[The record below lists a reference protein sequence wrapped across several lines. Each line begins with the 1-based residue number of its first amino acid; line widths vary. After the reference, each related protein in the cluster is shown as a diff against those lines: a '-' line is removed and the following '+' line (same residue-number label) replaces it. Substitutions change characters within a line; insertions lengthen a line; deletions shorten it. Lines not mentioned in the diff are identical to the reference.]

1 MMSKIA
7 VLPDN
12 IINQIAAGEVVENP
26 FSIVK
31 ELLENSIDSGA
42 DNIVVNIKKGGHDLI
57 QVSDNGCGMSGDD
70 LKLAFSRHATS
81 KISNIEDLTK
91 IATLGFRGEALPSIA
106 SVSRIQVKSS
116 TNGDEGYVMDI
127 EAGDVVNYEKAGSN
141 KGTDIK
147 VKNLFYNTPARKK
160 FLKSSTQELRKIT
173 KIVKRFL
180 LSHPNVSFT
189 YHSDDKIIYK
199 VNSVDLKQ
207 RIIQLFG
214 GGYDKDVL
222 EIDNRN
228 DDYYISGY
236 VGSLNLLQRR
246 RGGQYL
252 FLNGRYIEDDS
263 ISKSIRNCYDS
274 TVQRGEFPFY
284 VLYLNLPTES
294 FDINV
299 HPTKIEARFSKK
311 LDTLN
316 FISNSIKSKLKELFK
331 VLPDIDIKSK
341 IHQGSDALGLD
352 LDLNTLIDIK
362 SEDSI
367 TQKFSNDSSDE
378 DSNQKAVVERAVDRL
393 ENYENNF
400 QSLIKKDSHIWQ
412 IHNKYLITEITSG
425 ILVIDQHVA
434 HERVLYEKVK
444 KAFDSKAL
452 PSQSTLFPKTIK
464 FDPEDYTKFLDIVP
478 FLEKIGYKMREFGN
492 NSIIIEGIPSEIK
505 LGNEEE
511 VINDILDRYIEYEKI
526 SSSYIDY
533 IAATYSCKAAVKA
546 GDFLEMDE
554 RVSLIDNLFA
564 TKNPY
569 YCPHGRP
576 IVVSIKTDELDKRFE
591 RK

>member
-1 MMSKIA
+1 MNKIA
-7 VLPDN
+7 ILPDN

-26 FSIVK
+26 SSIVK
-31 ELLENSIDSGA
+31 ELIENSIDSGA
-42 DNIVVNIKKGGHDLI
+42 TDITISVKKGGHELI
-57 QVSDNGCGMSGDD
+57 HISDNGCGMNNED
-70 LKLAFSRHATS
+70 LNLAFSRHATS
-81 KISNIEDLTK
+81 KISKIDDLTQ
-91 IATLGFRGEALPSIA
+91 IGTLGFRGEALPSIA
-106 SVSRIQVKSS
+106 SVSRVEIKSS
-116 TNGDEGYVMDI
+116 IDGQLGYIINIEGGNI
-127 EAGDVVNYEKAGSN
+127 KNNEKTGSN
-141 KGTDIK
+141 KGTEIK

-160 FLKSSTQELRKIT
+160 FLKSSTQELRRIT

-180 LSHPNVSFT
+180 LSNPNISFI
-189 YHSDDKIIYK
+189 YKSDDKVIYN
-199 VNSVDLKQ
+199 VHSVSLKD
-207 RIIQLFG
+207 RIVQVFG
-214 GGYDKDVL
+214 SSYNKDVL
-222 EIDNRN
+222 NVESKDGQ
-228 DDYYISGY
+228 YAISGY
-236 VGSLNLLQRR
+236 IGSLNLLQRR

-284 VLYLNLPTES
+284 VLFINLPTDT

-311 LDTLN
+311 LDILN
-316 FISNSIKSKLKELFK
+316 FISNSIKIKLRELFK
-331 VLPDIDIKSK
+331 VLPNIDIKSK
-341 IHQGSDALGLD
+341 MHKGSDPLSLD
-352 LDLNTLIDIK
+352 LDLNMLIDLK
-362 SEDSI
+362 SEDNI
-367 TQKFSNDSSDE
+367 TQKFSSNNLE
-378 DSNQKAVVERAVDRL
+378 DNKEDQDVVERAVDRL

-400 QSLIKKDSHIWQ
+400 KSLIKKDAHVWQ

-444 KAFDSKAL
+444 KAFDSKPL

-464 FDPEDYTKFLDIVP
+464 FDPEDFTRFLDIVP
-478 FLEKIGYKMREFGN
+478 YLEKIGYKMREFGDN
-492 NSIIIEGIPSEIK
+492 TIIIEGIPSEIK

-511 VINDILDRYIEYEKI
+511 VINDILDRYIEYKKI

-546 GDFLEMDE
+546 GDYLDMEE
-554 RVSLIDNLFA
+554 RVNLIDNLFA

>member
-1 MMSKIA
+1 MNKIA
-7 VLPDN
+7 ILPDN

-26 FSIVK
+26 SSIVK
-31 ELLENSIDSGA
+31 ELIENSIDSGA
-42 DNIVVNIKKGGHDLI
+42 TDITISVKKGGHELI
-57 QVSDNGCGMSGDD
+57 HISDNGCGMNNED
-70 LKLAFSRHATS
+70 LNLAFSRHATS
-81 KISNIEDLTK
+81 KISKIDDLTQ
-91 IATLGFRGEALPSIA
+91 IGTLGFRGEALPSIA
-106 SVSRIQVKSS
+106 SVSRVEIKSS
-116 TNGDEGYVMDI
+116 IDGQLGYIINIEGGNI
-127 EAGDVVNYEKAGSN
+127 KNNEKTGSN
-141 KGTDIK
+141 KGTEIK

-160 FLKSSTQELRKIT
+160 FLKSSTQELRRIT

-180 LSHPNVSFT
+180 LSNPNISFI
-189 YHSDDKIIYK
+189 YKSDDKVIYN
-199 VNSVDLKQ
+199 VHSVSLKD
-207 RIIQLFG
+207 RIVQVFG
-214 GGYDKDVL
+214 SSYNKDVL
-222 EIDNRN
+222 NVESKDGQ
-228 DDYYISGY
+228 YAISGY
-236 VGSLNLLQRR
+236 IGSLNLLQRR

-284 VLYLNLPTES
+284 VLFINLPTDT

-311 LDTLN
+311 LDILN
-316 FISNSIKSKLKELFK
+316 FINNSIKNKLRDLFK

-341 IHQGSDALGLD
+341 MHKGSDPLSLD
-352 LDLNTLIDIK
+352 LDLNMLIDLK
-362 SEDSI
+362 SEDNI
-367 TQKFSNDSSDE
+367 TQKFSSNNLKDNKE
-378 DSNQKAVVERAVDRL
+378 DQDVVERAVDRL

-400 QSLIKKDSHIWQ
+400 KSLIKKDAHVWQ

-444 KAFDSKAL
+444 KAFDSKPL

-464 FDPEDYTKFLDIVP
+464 FDPEDFTRFLDIVP
-478 FLEKIGYKMREFGN
+478 YLEKIGYKMREFGDN
-492 NSIIIEGIPSEIK
+492 TIIIEGIPSEIK

-511 VINDILDRYIEYEKI
+511 VINDILDRYIEYKKI

-546 GDFLEMDE
+546 GDYLDMEE
-554 RVSLIDNLFA
+554 RVNLIDNLFA

>member
-1 MMSKIA
+1 MSKITI
-7 VLPDN
+7 LPDN

-26 FSIVK
+26 SSIVK
-31 ELLENSIDSGA
+31 ELIENSIDSGA
-42 DNIVVNIKKGGHDLI
+42 KHIKITIKKGGHELI
-57 QVSDNGCGMSGDD
+57 QVSDDGCGMSNSD
-70 LKLAFSRHATS
+70 LKMAFSRHATS
-81 KISNIEDLTK
+81 KISNVDDLNNIE
-91 IATLGFRGEALPSIA
+91 TLGFRGEALPSIA
-106 SVSRIQVKSS
+106 SVSRITIKSS
-116 TNGDEGYVMDI
+116 ANKSHGYVMDLD
-127 EAGDVVNYEKAGSN
+127 AGNILNNEKTAIN
-141 KGTDIK
+141 QGTDIK

-160 FLKSSTQELRKIT
+160 FLKSSSQELRRIT

-180 LSHPNVSFT
+180 LSYPGISFL
-189 YHSDDKIIYK
+189 YKSDDKIVYDF
-199 VNSVDLKQ
+199 NSVNLKQ
-207 RIIQLFG
+207 RIMQLFG
-214 GGYDKDVL
+214 GDYNRDILLVDGKTEDYEIFGY
-222 EIDNRN
+222 I
-228 DDYYISGY
+228 
-236 VGSLNLLQRR
+236 GSLNLLQRR

-274 TVQRGEFPFY
+274 TIQRGEFPFY
-284 VLYLNLPTES
+284 VLYLNLPNDC

-299 HPTKIEARFSKK
+299 HPTKIEARFAKK
-311 LDTLN
+311 LEITN
-316 FISNSIKSKLKELFK
+316 FINKNIKNKLRDLFK
-331 VLPDIDIKSK
+331 VLPDIEIKSK
-341 IHQGSDALGLD
+341 IHQGSEDLGLD
-352 LDLNTLIDIK
+352 LNLSKMIDIK

-367 TQKFSNDSSDE
+367 THKFNNVSNQDDSSE
-378 DSNQKAVVERAVDRL
+378 FEVERAVNRL
-393 ENYENNF
+393 EEYESSSHKFVN
-400 QSLIKKDSHIWQ
+400 KDSHVWQ

-425 ILVIDQHVA
+425 LLVIDQHVA

-444 KAFDSKAL
+444 KAFDSNPL

-464 FDPEDYTKFLDIVP
+464 FDSEDYTRLLDVVP
-478 FLEKIGYKMREFGN
+478 FLEKIGYRMRQFGD
-492 NSIIIEGIPSEIK
+492 NSIIIEGVPSEIK

-511 VINDILDRYIEYEKI
+511 VINDILDKYVEYNKI

-554 RVSLIDNLFA
+554 RINLIDNLFA
-564 TKNPY
+564 TENPY

>member
-1 MMSKIA
+1 MNKIA
-7 VLPDN
+7 ILPDN

-26 FSIVK
+26 SSIVK
-31 ELLENSIDSGA
+31 ELIENSIDSGA
-42 DNIVVNIKKGGHDLI
+42 TDITISVKKGGHELI
-57 QVSDNGCGMSGDD
+57 HISDNGCGMNNED
-70 LKLAFSRHATS
+70 LNLAFSRHATS
-81 KISNIEDLTK
+81 KISKIDDLTQ
-91 IATLGFRGEALPSIA
+91 IGTLGFRGEALPSIA
-106 SVSRIQVKSS
+106 SVSRVEIKSS
-116 TNGDEGYVMDI
+116 IDGQLGYIINIEGGDLK
-127 EAGDVVNYEKAGSN
+127 NNEKTGSN
-141 KGTDIK
+141 KGTEIK

-160 FLKSSTQELRKIT
+160 FLKSSTQELRRIT

-180 LSHPNVSFT
+180 LSNPNISFI
-189 YHSDDKIIYK
+189 YKSDDKVIYN
-199 VNSVDLKQ
+199 VHSVSLKD
-207 RIIQLFG
+207 RIVQVFG
-214 GGYDKDVL
+214 SSYNKDVL
-222 EIDNRN
+222 NVESKDGQ
-228 DDYYISGY
+228 YAISGY
-236 VGSLNLLQRR
+236 IGSLNLLQRR

-284 VLYLNLPTES
+284 VLFINLPTDT

-311 LDTLN
+311 LEIIN
-316 FISNSIKSKLKELFK
+316 FINISIKNTLRDLFK

-341 IHQGSDALGLD
+341 MHKGSDPLSLD
-352 LDLNTLIDIK
+352 LDLNMLIDLK
-362 SEDSI
+362 SEDNI
-367 TQKFSNDSSDE
+367 TQKFSTNNLEVNKE
-378 DSNQKAVVERAVDRL
+378 DQDVVERAVDRL

-400 QSLIKKDSHIWQ
+400 KSLIKKDAHVWQ

-444 KAFDSKAL
+444 KAFDSKPL

-464 FDPEDYTKFLDIVP
+464 FDPEDFTRFLDIVP
-478 FLEKIGYKMREFGN
+478 YLEKIGYKMREFGDN
-492 NSIIIEGIPSEIK
+492 TIIIEGIPSEIK

-511 VINDILDRYIEYEKI
+511 VINDILDRYIEYKKI

-546 GDFLEMDE
+546 GDYLDMEE
-554 RVSLIDNLFA
+554 RVNLIDNLFA

>member
-1 MMSKIA
+1 MGKIA
-7 VLPDN
+7 ILSDN

-26 FSIVK
+26 SSIVK
-31 ELLENSIDSGA
+31 ELVENSIDSGA
-42 DNIVVNIKKGGHDLI
+42 TNITINIKKGGHELI
-57 QVSDNGCGMSGDD
+57 HVSDNGCGMANED
-70 LKLAFSRHATS
+70 LNLAFSRHATS
-81 KISNIEDLTK
+81 KISKIDDLIK
-91 IATLGFRGEALPSIA
+91 IGTLGFRGEALPSIA
-106 SVSRIQVKSS
+106 SVSRVEVKTSI
-116 TNGDEGYVMDI
+116 NGNVGHIIYI
-127 EAGDVVNYEKAGSN
+127 EAGSVINNEKTGSN
-141 KGTDIK
+141 KGTEIK

-160 FLKSSTQELRKIT
+160 FLKTPSQELRKIT

-180 LSHPNVSFT
+180 LSNPNISFVYKSDEKVIYNVHSVS
-189 YHSDDKIIYK
+189 
-199 VNSVDLKQ
+199 LKE
-207 RIIQLFG
+207 RIVQLFG
-214 GGYDKDVL
+214 QPYNKDVL
-222 EIDNRN
+222 NIDTSNEGRSL
-228 DDYYISGY
+228 SGY
-236 VGSLNLLQRR
+236 IGSLNLLQRR
-246 RGGQYL
+246 RGSQYL
-252 FLNGRYIEDDS
+252 FLNGRYIEDDA
-263 ISKSIRNCYDS
+263 ISKTIRNCYDS

-284 VLYLNLPTES
+284 VLFINLPTDS

-311 LDTLN
+311 INIIN
-316 FISNSIKSKLKELFK
+316 FISNSVKIKLRELFK

-341 IHQGSDALGLD
+341 IHKGSEDLALD
-352 LDLNTLIDIK
+352 LDLNTLIDMK
-362 SEDSI
+362 SEDTI
-367 TQKFSNDSSDE
+367 TQKFSSNNENLPNE
-378 DSNQKAVVERAVDRL
+378 DKTVIERAVDRL

-400 QSLIKKDSHIWQ
+400 KSLINKDAHVWQ

-434 HERVLYEKVK
+434 HERILYEKVK
-444 KAFDSKAL
+444 KAFDSKPL

-492 NSIIIEGIPSEIK
+492 SSIIIEGIPSEIK

-511 VINDILDRYIEYEKI
+511 VINDILDRYIEYNKL

-533 IAATYSCKAAVKA
+533 IAATYSCKAAIKA
-546 GDFLEMDE
+546 GDFLELDE
-554 RVSLIDNLFA
+554 RVNLIDNLFA

>member
-1 MMSKIA
+1 MNKIA
-7 VLPDN
+7 ILPDN

-26 FSIVK
+26 SSIVK
-31 ELLENSIDSGA
+31 ELIENSIDSGA
-42 DNIVVNIKKGGHDLI
+42 NDITISVKKGGHELI
-57 QVSDNGCGMSGDD
+57 HISDNGCGMNNED
-70 LKLAFSRHATS
+70 LNLAFSRHATS
-81 KISNIEDLTK
+81 KISKIDDLTQ
-91 IATLGFRGEALPSIA
+91 IGTLGFRGEALPSIA
-106 SVSRIQVKSS
+106 SVSRVEIKSS
-116 TNGDEGYVMDI
+116 IDGQLGYIINIEGGNI
-127 EAGDVVNYEKAGSN
+127 KNNEKTGSN
-141 KGTDIK
+141 KGTEIK

-160 FLKSSTQELRKIT
+160 FLKSSTQELRRIT

-180 LSHPNVSFT
+180 LSNPNISFI
-189 YHSDDKIIYK
+189 YKSDDKVIYN
-199 VNSVDLKQ
+199 VHSVSLKD
-207 RIIQLFG
+207 RIVQVFG
-214 GGYDKDVL
+214 SSYNKDVL
-222 EIDNRN
+222 NVESKDGQ
-228 DDYYISGY
+228 YAISGY
-236 VGSLNLLQRR
+236 IGSLNLLQRR

-284 VLYLNLPTES
+284 VLFINLPTDT

-311 LDTLN
+311 LDILN
-316 FISNSIKSKLKELFK
+316 FINTSIKNKLRDLFK

-341 IHQGSDALGLD
+341 IHKGSDPLSLD
-352 LDLNTLIDIK
+352 LDLNMLIDLK
-362 SEDSI
+362 SEDNI
-367 TQKFSNDSSDE
+367 TQKFSSNNLE
-378 DSNQKAVVERAVDRL
+378 DNKEDQDVVERAVDRL

-400 QSLIKKDSHIWQ
+400 KSLIKKDAHVWQ

-444 KAFDSKAL
+444 KAFDSKPL

-464 FDPEDYTKFLDIVP
+464 FDPEDFTRFLDIVP
-478 FLEKIGYKMREFGN
+478 YLEKIGYKMREFGDN
-492 NSIIIEGIPSEIK
+492 TIIIEGIPSEIK

-511 VINDILDRYIEYEKI
+511 VINDILDRYIEYKKI

-546 GDFLEMDE
+546 GDYLDMEE
-554 RVSLIDNLFA
+554 RVNLIDNLFA

>member
-1 MMSKIA
+1 MNKIA
-7 VLPDN
+7 ILPDN

-26 FSIVK
+26 SSIVK
-31 ELLENSIDSGA
+31 ELIENSIDSGA
-42 DNIVVNIKKGGHDLI
+42 TDITISVKKGGHELI
-57 QVSDNGCGMSGDD
+57 HISDNGCGMNNED
-70 LKLAFSRHATS
+70 LNLAFSRHATS
-81 KISNIEDLTK
+81 KISKIDDLTQ
-91 IATLGFRGEALPSIA
+91 IGTLGFRGEALPSIA
-106 SVSRIQVKSS
+106 SVSRVEIKSS
-116 TNGDEGYVMDI
+116 IDGQLGYIINIEGGNI
-127 EAGDVVNYEKAGSN
+127 KNNEKTGSN
-141 KGTDIK
+141 KGTEIK

-160 FLKSSTQELRKIT
+160 FLKSSTQELRRIT

-180 LSHPNVSFT
+180 LSNPNISFI
-189 YHSDDKIIYK
+189 YKSDDKVIYN
-199 VNSVDLKQ
+199 VHSVSLKD
-207 RIIQLFG
+207 RIVQVFG
-214 GGYDKDVL
+214 SSYNKDVL
-222 EIDNRN
+222 NVESKDGQ
-228 DDYYISGY
+228 YAISGY
-236 VGSLNLLQRR
+236 IGSLNLLQRR

-284 VLYLNLPTES
+284 VLFINLPTDT

-311 LDTLN
+311 LDILN
-316 FISNSIKSKLKELFK
+316 FINNSIKSKLRDLFK

-341 IHQGSDALGLD
+341 MHKGSDPLSLD
-352 LDLNTLIDIK
+352 LDLNMLIDLK
-362 SEDSI
+362 SEDNI
-367 TQKFSNDSSDE
+367 TQKFSSNDLEGNKE
-378 DSNQKAVVERAVDRL
+378 DQDVVERAVDRL

-400 QSLIKKDSHIWQ
+400 KSLIKKDAHVWQ

-444 KAFDSKAL
+444 KAFDSKPL

-464 FDPEDYTKFLDIVP
+464 FDPEDFTRFLDIVP
-478 FLEKIGYKMREFGN
+478 YLEKIGYKMREFGDN
-492 NSIIIEGIPSEIK
+492 TIIIEGIPSEIK

-511 VINDILDRYIEYEKI
+511 VINDILDRYIEYKKI

-546 GDFLEMDE
+546 GDYLDMEE
-554 RVSLIDNLFA
+554 RVNLIDNLFA

>member
-1 MMSKIA
+1 MNKIA
-7 VLPDN
+7 ILPDN

-26 FSIVK
+26 SSIVK
-31 ELLENSIDSGA
+31 ELVENSIDSGA
-42 DNIVVNIKKGGHDLI
+42 TNISISIKKGGHELI
-57 QVSDNGCGMSGDD
+57 HVSDNGCGMNNRD
-70 LKLAFSRHATS
+70 LNLAFSRHATS
-81 KISNIEDLTK
+81 KISEIHDLTK
-91 IATLGFRGEALPSIA
+91 IASLGFRGEALPSIA

-116 TNGDEGYVMDI
+116 TDGHQGYVMDLD
-127 EAGDVVNYEKAGSN
+127 AGDVVNNEKTSIN
-141 KGTDIK
+141 KGTDIR

-160 FLKSSTQELRKIT
+160 FLKTPSQELRKIT
-173 KIVKRFL
+173 KVVKRFL
-180 LSHPNVSFT
+180 LSYPKISFT
-189 YHSDDKIIYK
+189 YKADKKNIH
-199 VNSVDLKQ
+199 NLASVDLKQ

-214 GGYDKDVL
+214 KGYDRDTLLV
-222 EIDNRN
+222 EGGNR
-228 DDYYISGY
+228 DYKIFGYI
-236 VGSLNLLQRR
+236 GSLNLLQRR

-263 ISKSIRNCYDS
+263 ISKTIRNCYDS
-274 TVQRGEFPFY
+274 TIQRGEFPFY
-284 VLYLNLPTES
+284 VIYLTLPTES

-311 LDTLN
+311 IEILN
-316 FISNSIKSKLKELFK
+316 FISSNIKNKLRELFK

-341 IHQGSDALGLD
+341 IHKGSDELGLD
-352 LDLNTLIDIK
+352 LDLNTLIDSK

-367 TQKFSNDSSDE
+367 SQKFSS
-378 DSNQKAVVERAVDRL
+378 DSNNIDSNKEFVVERAVNRL
-393 ENYENNF
+393 EDYEDNF
-400 QSLIKKDSHIWQ
+400 QSLINKDSHVWQ
-412 IHNKYLITEITSG
+412 VHNKYLITEITSG

-444 KAFDSKAL
+444 KAFDSKPL

-464 FDPEDYTKFLDIVP
+464 FDPEDYSKFLDIVP

-511 VINDILDRYIEYEKI
+511 VINDILDRYIEYKKI

-554 RVSLIDNLFA
+554 RVKLIDNLFA

>member
-1 MMSKIA
+1 MGKIA
-7 VLPDN
+7 ILSDN

-26 FSIVK
+26 SSIVK
-31 ELLENSIDSGA
+31 ELVENSIDSGA
-42 DNIVVNIKKGGHDLI
+42 TNVMINIKKGGHELI
-57 QVSDNGCGMSGDD
+57 HVSDNGCGMTNKD
-70 LKLAFSRHATS
+70 LNLAFSRHATS
-81 KISNIEDLTK
+81 KISKIDDLTK
-91 IATLGFRGEALPSIA
+91 IGTLGFRGEALPSIA
-106 SVSRIQVKSS
+106 SVSRIEVKTSVD
-116 TNGDEGYVMDI
+116 GDVGHVINI
-127 EAGDVVNYEKAGSN
+127 EAGSVINNEKAGSN
-141 KGTDIK
+141 KGTEIK

-160 FLKSSTQELRKIT
+160 FLKTPSQELRKIT

-180 LSHPNVSFT
+180 LSNPNISF
-189 YHSDDKIIYK
+189 IYK
-199 VNSVDLKQ
+199 SDEKVIYNVHSVNLKE
-207 RIIQLFG
+207 RIMQLFG
-214 GGYDKDVL
+214 QSYSKDVL
-222 EIDNRN
+222 NVDTSNKGRSL
-228 DDYYISGY
+228 SGY

-252 FLNGRYIEDDS
+252 FLNGRYIEDDA
-263 ISKSIRNCYDS
+263 ISKTIRNCYDS

-284 VLYLNLPTES
+284 VLFINLPTDS

-311 LDTLN
+311 LDIIN
-316 FISNSIKSKLKELFK
+316 FISNSIKLKLRELFK

-341 IHQGSDALGLD
+341 MHTGSDDLALD

-362 SEDSI
+362 SEDTI
-367 TQKFSNDSSDE
+367 TQKFSSNNENLDNE
-378 DSNQKAVVERAVDRL
+378 DKAVVDRAVDRL
-393 ENYENNF
+393 EDYENNF
-400 QSLIKKDSHIWQ
+400 KSLINKDAHVWQ

-434 HERVLYEKVK
+434 HERILYEKVK
-444 KAFDSKAL
+444 KAFDSKPL

-511 VINDILDRYIEYEKI
+511 VINDILDRYIEYNKL

-533 IAATYSCKAAVKA
+533 IAATYSCKAAIKA
-546 GDFLEMDE
+546 GDFLELDE

-576 IVVSIKTDELDKRFE
+576 IVVAIKTDELDKRFE

>member
-1 MMSKIA
+1 MNKIA
-7 VLPDN
+7 ILPDN

-26 FSIVK
+26 SSIVK
-31 ELLENSIDSGA
+31 ELIENSIDSGA
-42 DNIVVNIKKGGHDLI
+42 NDITISVKKGGHELI
-57 QVSDNGCGMSGDD
+57 HISDNGCGMNNED
-70 LKLAFSRHATS
+70 LNLAFSRHATS
-81 KISNIEDLTK
+81 KISKIDDLTQ
-91 IATLGFRGEALPSIA
+91 IGTLGFRGEALPSIA
-106 SVSRIQVKSS
+106 SVSRVEIKSS
-116 TNGDEGYVMDI
+116 IDGQLGYIINI
-127 EAGDVVNYEKAGSN
+127 ESGNIKNNEKTGSN
-141 KGTDIK
+141 KGTEIK

-160 FLKSSTQELRKIT
+160 FLKSSTQELRRIT

-180 LSHPNVSFT
+180 LSNPNISFI
-189 YHSDDKIIYK
+189 YKSDDKVIYN
-199 VNSVDLKQ
+199 VHSVSLKD
-207 RIIQLFG
+207 RIVQVFG
-214 GGYDKDVL
+214 SSYNKDILNV
-222 EIDNRN
+222 ESKDGQ
-228 DDYYISGY
+228 YAISGY
-236 VGSLNLLQRR
+236 IGSLNLLQRR

-284 VLYLNLPTES
+284 VLFINLPTDT

-311 LDTLN
+311 LDILN
-316 FISNSIKSKLKELFK
+316 FINTIIKNKLRDLFK

-341 IHQGSDALGLD
+341 IHKGSDPLSLD
-352 LDLNTLIDIK
+352 LDLNMLIDLK
-362 SEDSI
+362 SEDNI
-367 TQKFSNDSSDE
+367 TQKFSSNNLE
-378 DSNQKAVVERAVDRL
+378 DNKEDQDVVERAVDRL

-400 QSLIKKDSHIWQ
+400 KSLIKKDAHVWQ

-444 KAFDSKAL
+444 KAFDSKPL

-464 FDPEDYTKFLDIVP
+464 FDPEDFTRFLDIVP
-478 FLEKIGYKMREFGN
+478 YLEKIGYKMREFGDN
-492 NSIIIEGIPSEIK
+492 TIIIEGIPSEIK

-511 VINDILDRYIEYEKI
+511 VINDILDRYIEYKKI

-546 GDFLEMDE
+546 GDYLDMEE
-554 RVSLIDNLFA
+554 RVNLIDNLFA

>member
-1 MMSKIA
+1 MNKIA
-7 VLPDN
+7 ILPDN

-26 FSIVK
+26 SSIVK
-31 ELLENSIDSGA
+31 ELVENSIDSGA
-42 DNIVVNIKKGGHDLI
+42 TDISITIKKGGHELI
-57 QVSDNGCGMSGDD
+57 HISDNGCGMNNRD
-70 LKLAFSRHATS
+70 LNLAFSRHATS
-81 KISNIEDLTK
+81 KISEIDDLTK
-91 IATLGFRGEALPSIA
+91 ISTLGFRGEALPSIA

-116 TNGDEGYVMDI
+116 IDGREGYVMDLD
-127 EAGDVVNYEKAGSN
+127 AGNVVNNEKIGVN
-141 KGTDIK
+141 KGTDIR

-160 FLKSSTQELRKIT
+160 FLKTSPQELRKIT

-180 LSHPNVSFT
+180 LSCPEISFT
-189 YHSDDKIIYK
+189 YSSDEKVIYN

-207 RIIQLFG
+207 RIIQVFG
-214 GGYDKDVL
+214 KGYDRDTLLVDGSNGNYK
-222 EIDNRN
+222 
-228 DDYYISGY
+228 ISGY
-236 VGSLNLLQRR
+236 IGSLNLLQRR

-252 FLNGRYIEDDS
+252 FLNGRYIEDVS
-263 ISKSIRNCYDS
+263 LSNSIRNCYDS
-274 TVQRGEFPFY
+274 TIQRGEFPFY
-284 VLYLNLPTES
+284 ILHLTLPTES

-311 LDTLN
+311 LDILN
-316 FISNSIKSKLKELFK
+316 FINTNIKNKLRELFK

-341 IHQGSDALGLD
+341 IHKGSDDLALD
-352 LDLNTLIDIK
+352 LDLNTLIDLK

-367 TQKFSNDSSDE
+367 TQNFLS
-378 DSNQKAVVERAVDRL
+378 DSNNIDSNEDGVVKRAVNRL
-393 ENYENNF
+393 EDYENNF
-400 QSLIKKDSHIWQ
+400 QSLINKDSHIWQ

-444 KAFDSKAL
+444 KAFDSKPL

-511 VINDILDRYIEYEKI
+511 VINDILDRYIEYKKI

-533 IAATYSCKAAVKA
+533 IAATYSCKVAVKA

-554 RVSLIDNLFA
+554 RVNLIDNLFA

>member
-1 MMSKIA
+1 MNKIA
-7 VLPDN
+7 ILPDN

-26 FSIVK
+26 SSIVK
-31 ELLENSIDSGA
+31 ELIENSIDSGA
-42 DNIVVNIKKGGHDLI
+42 TDITISVKKGGHELI
-57 QVSDNGCGMSGDD
+57 HISDNGCGMNNED
-70 LKLAFSRHATS
+70 LNLAFSRHATS
-81 KISNIEDLTK
+81 KISKIDDLTQ
-91 IATLGFRGEALPSIA
+91 IGTLGFRGEALPSIA
-106 SVSRIQVKSS
+106 SVSRVEIKSS
-116 TNGDEGYVMDI
+116 IDGQLGYIINIEGGNI
-127 EAGDVVNYEKAGSN
+127 KNNEKTGSN
-141 KGTDIK
+141 KGTEIK

-160 FLKSSTQELRKIT
+160 FLKSSTQELRRIT

-180 LSHPNVSFT
+180 LSNPNISFI
-189 YHSDDKIIYK
+189 YKSDDKVIYN
-199 VNSVDLKQ
+199 VHSVSLKD
-207 RIIQLFG
+207 RIVQVFG
-214 GGYDKDVL
+214 SSYNKDVL
-222 EIDNRN
+222 NVESKDGQ
-228 DDYYISGY
+228 YAISGY
-236 VGSLNLLQRR
+236 IGSLNLLQRR

-284 VLYLNLPTES
+284 VLFINLPTDT

-311 LDTLN
+311 LDILN
-316 FISNSIKSKLKELFK
+316 FINNSIKNKLRDLFK

-341 IHQGSDALGLD
+341 MHKGSDPLSLD
-352 LDLNTLIDIK
+352 LDLNMLIDLK
-362 SEDSI
+362 SEDNI
-367 TQKFSNDSSDE
+367 TQKFSSNNLE
-378 DSNQKAVVERAVDRL
+378 DNKEDQDVVERAVDRL

-400 QSLIKKDSHIWQ
+400 KSLIKKDAHVWQ

-444 KAFDSKAL
+444 KAFDSKPL

-464 FDPEDYTKFLDIVP
+464 FDPEDFTRFLDIVP
-478 FLEKIGYKMREFGN
+478 YLEKIGYKMREFGDN
-492 NSIIIEGIPSEIK
+492 TIIIEGIPSEIK

-511 VINDILDRYIEYEKI
+511 VINDILDRYIEYKKI

-546 GDFLEMDE
+546 GDYLDMEE
-554 RVSLIDNLFA
+554 RVNLIDNLFA

>member
-1 MMSKIA
+1 MNKIA
-7 VLPDN
+7 ILPDN

-26 FSIVK
+26 SSIVK
-31 ELLENSIDSGA
+31 ELIENSIDSGA
-42 DNIVVNIKKGGHDLI
+42 NDITISVKKGGHELI
-57 QVSDNGCGMSGDD
+57 HISDNGCGMNNED
-70 LKLAFSRHATS
+70 LNLAFSRHATS
-81 KISNIEDLTK
+81 KISKIDDLTQ
-91 IATLGFRGEALPSIA
+91 IGTLGFRGEALPSIA
-106 SVSRIQVKSS
+106 SVSRVEIKSS
-116 TNGDEGYVMDI
+116 IDGQLGYIINIEGGDLK
-127 EAGDVVNYEKAGSN
+127 NNEKTGSN
-141 KGTDIK
+141 KGTEIK

-160 FLKSSTQELRKIT
+160 FLKSSTQELRRIT

-180 LSHPNVSFT
+180 LSNPNISFI
-189 YHSDDKIIYK
+189 YKSDDKVIYN
-199 VNSVDLKQ
+199 VHSVSLKD
-207 RIIQLFG
+207 RIVQVFG
-214 GGYDKDVL
+214 SSYNKDVL
-222 EIDNRN
+222 NVESKDGQ
-228 DDYYISGY
+228 YAISGY
-236 VGSLNLLQRR
+236 IGSLNLLQRR

-284 VLYLNLPTES
+284 VLFINLPTDT

-311 LDTLN
+311 LDILN
-316 FISNSIKSKLKELFK
+316 FISNSIKIKLRELFK
-331 VLPDIDIKSK
+331 VLPNIDIKSK
-341 IHQGSDALGLD
+341 MHKGSDPLSLD
-352 LDLNTLIDIK
+352 LDLNMLIDLK
-362 SEDSI
+362 SEDNI
-367 TQKFSNDSSDE
+367 TQKFSSNNLE
-378 DSNQKAVVERAVDRL
+378 DNKEDQDVVERAVDRL

-400 QSLIKKDSHIWQ
+400 KSLIKKDAHVWQ

-444 KAFDSKAL
+444 KAFDSKPL

-464 FDPEDYTKFLDIVP
+464 FDPEDFTRFLDIVP
-478 FLEKIGYKMREFGN
+478 YLEKIGYKMREFGDN
-492 NSIIIEGIPSEIK
+492 TIIIEGIPSEIK

-511 VINDILDRYIEYEKI
+511 VINDILDRYIEYKKI

-546 GDFLEMDE
+546 GDYLDMEE
-554 RVSLIDNLFA
+554 RVNLIDNLFA

>member
-1 MMSKIA
+1 MNKIA
-7 VLPDN
+7 ILPDN

-26 FSIVK
+26 SSIVK
-31 ELLENSIDSGA
+31 ELVENSIDSGA
-42 DNIVVNIKKGGHDLI
+42 TNISISIKKGGHELI
-57 QVSDNGCGMSGDD
+57 HVSDDGCGMNNRD
-70 LKLAFSRHATS
+70 LNLAFSRHATS
-81 KISNIEDLTK
+81 KISKVGDLTK
-91 IATLGFRGEALPSIA
+91 IASLGFRGEALPSIA

-116 TNGDEGYVMDI
+116 TDGYQGYVMDLD
-127 EAGDVVNYEKAGSN
+127 AGDVVNNEKTGIN
-141 KGTDIK
+141 KGTDIR

-160 FLKSSTQELRKIT
+160 FLKTSSQELRKIT

-180 LSHPNVSFT
+180 LSYPKISFT
-189 YHSDDKIIYK
+189 YKSDQKNIY
-199 VNSVDLKQ
+199 NLASVDLKQ

-214 GGYDKDVL
+214 KGYDRDILLV
-222 EIDNRN
+222 EGGNS
-228 DDYYISGY
+228 DYKIFGYI
-236 VGSLNLLQRR
+236 GSLNLLQRR

-274 TVQRGEFPFY
+274 TIQRGEFPFY
-284 VLYLNLPTES
+284 VLYLTLPTES

-311 LDTLN
+311 IEILN
-316 FISNSIKSKLKELFK
+316 FITSNIKNKLRELFK

-341 IHQGSDALGLD
+341 IHQGSNELGLG
-352 LDLNTLIDIK
+352 LDLNTLIDSK

-367 TQKFSNDSSDE
+367 TQKFSS
-378 DSNQKAVVERAVDRL
+378 DSNNVDSNKEFIIERAVNRL
-393 ENYENNF
+393 EDYEDNF
-400 QSLIKKDSHIWQ
+400 QSLINKDSHVWQ
-412 IHNKYLITEITSG
+412 VHNKYLITEITSG

-444 KAFDSKAL
+444 KAFDSKPL

-464 FDPEDYTKFLDIVP
+464 FDPEDYSKFLDIVP

-511 VINDILDRYIEYEKI
+511 VINDILDRYIEYKKI

-554 RVSLIDNLFA
+554 RVKLIDNLFA